1 MKILMITSIYPTKQ
15 HPDYGTFVKNIH
27 DLYLEAGHQVTL
39 VAFQRRCGKIE
50 KLRETL
56 RFFSRIRRELSHQSD
71 YDLIN
76 LQYPYLAALPV
87 SRYLSRIRIPLWVSL
102 HGSDVFHDSLSKRL
116 LGKPTE
122 RILRGCTRIIVP
134 SEFFA
139 RKVSQVFQLS
149 ADRFRVIPSGGYD
162 GRIFYPQE
170 SDPARDPARG
180 SNPRGAQGSE
190 LQLPGLRRIGFASRL
205 VEGKGWR
212 VLLKAFAAI
221 AAEKELENCRLILA
235 GSGVDA
241 EGIRN
246 LASEL
251 GLGDRVDLIGAQK
264 PAQLADFYRTLD
276 LFVFPTLFEESL
288 GMVGIEAMA
297 CGIPV
302 VASASGGVSGY
313 IRDGVDGFLVPPG
326 DMNALAQA
334 ILNIARYD
342 AEQYQEL
349 TASAVRGAAGYER
362 NAVRAQLETI
372 LTEELG

>member
-1 MKILMITSIYPTKQ
+1 MNILLITSIYPTQQ

-27 DLYLEAGHQVTL
+27 ELYLEAGHQVTL
-39 VAFQRRCGKIE
+39 VAFQRKGGKID

-56 RFFSRIRRELSHQSD
+56 QFFRRIRQELARQSD

-116 LGKPTE
+116 LGRPTE
-122 RILRGCTRIIVP
+122 RILKGCTRIIVP
-134 SEFFA
+134 SAFFA
-139 RKVSQVFQLS
+139 DKVSRTCQLPK
-149 ADRFRVIPSGGYD
+149 DRFRVIPSGGYD
-162 GRIFYPQE
+162 GRIFHPE
-170 SDPARDPARG
+170 EAGADRG
-180 SNPRGAQGSE
+180 R
-190 LQLPGLRRIGFASRL
+190 LPGTNHQGMRTPENQKMEIRRIGFAGRL
-205 VEGKGWR
+205 VEGKGWQ
-212 VLLKAFAAI
+212 VLVKAFAAV
-221 AAEKELENCRLILA
+221 AQEPELKHARLILA
-235 GSGVDA
+235 GSGADA
-241 EGIRN
+241 DLIQE

-251 GLGDRVDLIGAQK
+251 GLKDRIDLIGAQK
-264 PAQLADFYRTLD
+264 PAQLADFYRSLD

-313 IRDGVDGFLVPPG
+313 IRNGDNGFLVPPG
-326 DMNALAQA
+326 DIAALSEA
-334 ILNIARYD
+334 ILTIARFD
-342 AEQYQEL
+342 AGQYRIL
-349 TASAVRGAAGYER
+349 TAAAVHSAGDYER
-362 NAVRAQLETI
+362 NAVRERIEQI